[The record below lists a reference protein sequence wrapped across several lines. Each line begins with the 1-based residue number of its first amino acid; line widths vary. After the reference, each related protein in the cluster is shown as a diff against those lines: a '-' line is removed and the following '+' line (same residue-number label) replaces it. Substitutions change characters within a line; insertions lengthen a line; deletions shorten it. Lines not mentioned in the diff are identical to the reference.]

1 MRPILVFLI
10 SFFVIDQSAQSE
22 TSIRSEE
29 TLKIAH
35 YLWHN
40 DFIEAINGAEILA
53 RNEPANPVGRFML
66 GGIYQTISE
75 EYRTDRYKDTV
86 IKYLDS
92 AITLANERKESDLDN
107 ADWYFIAGASQGYRA
122 LYRAFHGNW
131 WGAFKDG
138 LQCSANLSKSLEL
151 DSSFYD
157 AYYALGAY
165 HYWKTT
171 KSKIFLWLPFVRDR
185 REEGISEIKETIE
198 HGYLATFNARETLLR
213 VYLNEERFNEAL
225 ALADSMNVI
234 NPRDPY
240 CLLYYTQGLIA
251 TGQIDDANEKLR
263 SLRAAWKKSQFYDPF
278 GFYEAEYYSAQIFLK
293 KGDQET
299 ARRIINKIL
308 SDKKKSKNNAYFA
321 ETVDKAEALLTSF

>member
-1 MRPILVFLI
+1 MKCVQIIFIFFFAIYPI
-10 SFFVIDQSAQSE
+10 AQSE

-40 DFIEAINGAEILA
+40 DFIDAINGAEILT
-53 RNEPANPVGRFML
+53 RNEPDNPVGYFML
-66 GGIYQTISE
+66 GGIYQTMSE

-86 IKYLDS
+86 VKYLDS
-92 AITLANERKESDLDN
+92 AITLADERKKSELDN
-107 ADWYFIAGASQGYRA
+107 ADWYFILGASQGYRA

-138 LQCSANLSKSLEL
+138 LQCSGNLSKSLEL
-151 DSSFYD
+151 DSTFHD

-165 HYWKTT
+165 HYWKTI

-213 VYLNEERFNEAL
+213 VYVNEERFDEAL
-225 ALADSMNVI
+225 ALADSMNKI
-234 NPRDPY
+234 NPQDPY
-240 CLLYYTQGLIA
+240 CLLYFTQGLIA
-251 TGQIDDANEKLR
+251 TGRLDDADEKLR
-263 SLRAAWKKSQFYDPF
+263 LLRIAWKKSQFYDPF

-293 KGDQET
+293 RGDQET
-299 ARRIINKIL
+299 AKRIINKIL
-308 SDKKKSKNNAYFA
+308 SDRKMGQNNAYFA
-321 ETVDKAEALLTSF
+321 ETADKAEALLSSF